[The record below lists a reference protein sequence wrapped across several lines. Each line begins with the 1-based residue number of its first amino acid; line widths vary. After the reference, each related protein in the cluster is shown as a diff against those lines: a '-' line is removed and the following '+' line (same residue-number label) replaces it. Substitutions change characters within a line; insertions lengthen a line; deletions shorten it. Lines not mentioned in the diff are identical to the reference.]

1 MVERCR
7 CSRCGLV
14 VLVPVGGRSV
24 LRLGPC
30 PSCDQVG
37 WVEASLNG

>member
-1 MVERCR
+1 MSDRFV

-37 WVEASLNG
+37 WVVESVG